1 MMESVQFFAVLL
13 MLMLTL
19 TLVLPVPRR
28 VIKDE
33 LLGRTRDLLAAGTTM
48 ICLHFLFQFI
58 FQIRE
63 YYGMAPGVMTNLLF
77 FVPASWHFNLAIL
90 NLQRLGHVKRIERFV
105 GLYTWILIIALL
117 TVAHIIAGEP
127 ILSDAPAMRVIVAIC
142 SVIFAAMQFYYYYKE
157 WMELRRIRRS
167 LNNFFD
173 YDVTEMLT
181 WMEVGVVSLVIIAVL
196 LPVVIFGSIWVSA
209 IYALIFFA
217 CIYFFVISFVCY
229 VVSKDAHRV
238 MEMDKIVKENDEE
251 QPDVDATDTL
261 SVEEHNRIDAIVN
274 RWIEAGNHLR
284 SGITIQIAADE
295 MKIPRYQFSAWLKN
309 TEQEL
314 FSPWLTYLRVE
325 EAKRQMLAHPD
336 WSNDNIAER
345 CGFGSRSYFQ
355 TVFRKNTG
363 MTPME
368 FVEEYGW
375 KEKKS

>member
-1 MMESVQFFAVLL
+1 
-13 MLMLTL
+13 
-19 TLVLPVPRR
+19 
-28 VIKDE
+28 
-33 LLGRTRDLLAAGTTM
+33 
-48 ICLHFLFQFI
+48 
-58 FQIRE
+58 
-63 YYGMAPGVMTNLLF
+63 
-77 FVPASWHFNLAIL
+77 
-90 NLQRLGHVKRIERFV
+90 
-105 GLYTWILIIALL
+105 
-117 TVAHIIAGEP
+117 
-127 ILSDAPAMRVIVAIC
+127 
-142 SVIFAAMQFYYYYKE
+142 
-157 WMELRRIRRS
+157 
-167 LNNFFD
+167 
-173 YDVTEMLT
+173 
-181 WMEVGVVSLVIIAVL
+181 
-196 LPVVIFGSIWVSA
+196 
-209 IYALIFFA
+209 
-217 CIYFFVISFVCY
+217 
-229 VVSKDAHRV
+229 

-336 WSNDNIAER
+336 WSNDNIAEH